1 MKQFLVKTFILICS
15 MSLIYLYTS
24 TVQEG
29 RIVFYLFL
37 VKTLMSL
44 LLEVLFYLFPHLE
57 QRRNEKNRLQ
67 ICLSFLTPIG
77 LTEFQDSLLLME
89 SGEGGISGSSSAHRG
104 SIDLNSSPTITEED
118 EEEIQENSEKSVR
131 QRQVEAELHHRRQ
144 LEIAEKRASIKEWVD
159 FRIRSEIAKQGG
171 PPLVDPIDNL
181 EEQASIIEQIGPKSK
196 DPTDLINVRR
206 CLSTLE
212 NRLKSDIL
220 DKGESRR
227 GHKEGRSTFFIRI
240 PRLRNKIGRYS
251 GSSPFL

>member
-1 MKQFLVKTFILICS
+1 MPNLHVFVDRVLTPSQTMKTTRTTGRFVRWNLKTWNIYSEAFSVDILPGAWCS
-15 MSLIYLYTS
+15 ESRYQS
-24 TVQEG
+24 
-29 RIVFYLFL
+29 IVFSLFL

-159 FRIRSEIAKQGG
+159 FRIRSEIAKQRG

-206 CLSTLE
+206 CLST
-212 NRLKSDIL
+212 
-220 DKGESRR
+220 
-227 GHKEGRSTFFIRI
+227 
-240 PRLRNKIGRYS
+240 
-251 GSSPFL
+251 